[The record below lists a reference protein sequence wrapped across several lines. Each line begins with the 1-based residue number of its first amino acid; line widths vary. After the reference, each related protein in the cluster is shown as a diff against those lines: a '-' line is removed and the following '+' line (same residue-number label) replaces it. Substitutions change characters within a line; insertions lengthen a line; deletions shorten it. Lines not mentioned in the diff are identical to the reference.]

1 MPNERKKIA
10 EARVCVEPC
19 EGGLA
24 LSVDGTFAS
33 WYAPGMQTTRG
44 VWDALAAPLLLLAP
58 ERRRSVL
65 VLGLGGGSAARVVRA
80 LAPDAVITGVE
91 YDADVVTAARKHFA
105 LDELHIEVIVAD
117 ARDFLLSET
126 RHFDFIIDDIFIGS
140 ADDVRKPEWMLEAE
154 SASSPSVHL
163 VSTEKSHPQ
172 FASLQGADAAR
183 AKSARPW
190 PDSGIAL
197 ALRRL
202 ARGGIFSCNSID
214 EAPRVQRL
222 LREKFPY
229 LLRTTVLGY
238 DNRIF
243 AGSTHAL
250 NARALRQCLHRNPL
264 LAPTLVELSIQAAR

>member
-1 MPNERKKIA
+1 MPNERKKSA

-80 LAPDAVITGVE
+80 LAPNAVITGVE
-91 YDADVVTAARKHFA
+91 YDADVVAAARKHFA

-117 ARDFLLSET
+117 ARDFLRSEK
-126 RHFDFIIDDIFIGS
+126 RSFDFIIDDIFIGT
-140 ADDVRKPEWMLEAE
+140 AADVRKPEWMLEAQ
-154 SASSPSVHL
+154 SSSV
-163 VSTEKSHPQ
+163 P
-172 FASLQGADAAR
+172 FG
-183 AKSARPW
+183 
-190 PDSGIAL
+190 PDSGLEL

-214 EAPRVQRL
+214 EASRVQRL
-222 LREKFPY
+222 LRKKLPY
-229 LLRTTVLGY
+229 LLRTSVLGY

-243 AGSTHAL
+243 AGSMRAL
-250 NARALRQCLHRNPL
+250 DARALRQCLQNDSL
-264 LAPTLVELSIQAAR
+264 LAPTLAELSIQVAR